1 MFTQGSAEILFYTS
15 NTTGGF
21 MSSQG
26 AGMYTQVLECTQG
39 AWWNPF
45 CLSTHE
51 FLSLR
56 AWLLCTSTYLPG
68 TMRGLLIPS
77 WGAPFPAPQILM
89 PNHLVPWA
97 CRQHAKVSL
106 MDKFAKG
113 QLSLKST
120 QIFLYRPYAEAS
132 NRNALFFPLTKEEY
146 TQMVPWGQH

>member
-15 NTTGGF
+15 NTTDSF

-26 AGMYTQVLECTQG
+26 ARMYTQVPECTQG
-39 AWWNPF
+39 AWWNPS

-56 AWLLCTSTYLPG
+56 AWLLCTSTHLPG

-77 WGAPFPAPQILM
+77 WAPPFPASQFLM

-97 CRQHAKVSL
+97 CRQRAKVSL
-106 MDKFAKG
+106 MEKFSKG

-120 QIFLYRPYAEAS
+120 QIFLYRPYPEAS
-132 NRNALFFPLTKEEY
+132 DRNALFFPLTKEEY
-146 TQMVPWGQH
+146 TQMVP